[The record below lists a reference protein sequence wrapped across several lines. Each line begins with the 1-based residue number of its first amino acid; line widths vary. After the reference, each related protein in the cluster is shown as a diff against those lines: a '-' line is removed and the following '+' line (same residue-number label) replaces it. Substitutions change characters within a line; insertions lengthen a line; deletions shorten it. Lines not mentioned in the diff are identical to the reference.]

1 MRTDVSAK
9 TSFFL
14 IETLKNYL
22 LSVSKVCHM
31 LINWGRVVSE
41 GRGPARGHVT
51 SLKNV
56 LDKSLGFDHRSFKH
70 VVLLYGANFF
80 LTNFNSLWDCSQCEC
95 VSECVNVR
103 ECVYVSVG
111 VFECVCVC
119 VCVWV
124 CVSVCVCV
132 WVCVCVGMGV

>member
-1 MRTDVSAK
+1 MCIESLQQKASVIKYVYREMRTDVSAK

-95 VSECVNVR
+95 VNVR
-103 ECVYVSVG
+103 ECVYVSVC
-111 VFECVCVC
+111 ECGCL
-119 VCVWV
+119 
-124 CVSVCVCV
+124 
-132 WVCVCVGMGV
+132 